1 MPFSEPILH
10 FFRAHPMF
18 YLPLFFIALY
28 LVVVFIKRLL
38 VKIVAAAVIIFTAW
52 VGYYA
57 FILPNK
63 DLPVVKSI
71 KNGAGQALDK
81 AKDSV
86 GKWMAP

>member
-1 MPFSEPILH
+1 MPFSGPILH
-10 FFRAHPMF
+10 FFQAHPMF

-28 LVVVFIKRLL
+28 LVVVFIKRLI
-38 VKIVAAAVIIFTAW
+38 VKIIAAAVILFTAW

-63 DLPVVKSI
+63 GLPVVKTIQS
-71 KNGAGQALDK
+71 GAGHALDK

-86 GKWMAP
+86 GKWIAP